1 LVAELINWL
10 ILFTSL
16 IFAVEVGKAV
26 FDSNP
31 RFEFPVDS
39 AEWTA
44 GLPLCWSCLFD
55 CVASQLTIPESLAVH
70 VMANDRQVLRTG

>member
-1 LVAELINWL
+1 MVAELINWL
-10 ILFTSL
+10 ILFASL

-31 RFEFPVDS
+31 LFEFPADS
-39 AEWTA
+39 AIWMA
-44 GLPLCWSCLFD
+44 GVPLCLSCLFD
-55 CVASQLTIPESLAVH
+55 CVASQLTIPESLVVH